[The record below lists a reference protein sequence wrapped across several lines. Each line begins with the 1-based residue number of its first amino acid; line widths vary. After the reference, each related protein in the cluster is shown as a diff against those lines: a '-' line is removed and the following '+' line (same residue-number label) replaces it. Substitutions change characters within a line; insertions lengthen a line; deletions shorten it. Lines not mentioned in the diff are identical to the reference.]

1 MLGYGTPIY
10 TNITYPFPKNPPF
23 IDHSD
28 NPVGSYRHTFRLPD
42 SWKGRRVILHFD
54 GSTAGMY
61 VWVNG
66 QKAGYVQS
74 TKNQAEFDISSFV
87 CEGNNTIACEVYR
100 WTDGSYLE
108 DQDFWRLSGIDRDV
122 YIYSTADER
131 ILDFFADAGLDVNY
145 RDGVLQL
152 NTVLQNHSDLTK
164 DTRLDIRIYDTAN
177 RQVASQSKQ
186 VRLKGNSSETVDI
199 THKLRNVRKW
209 SAETPYL
216 YTLVLSLTDN
226 KGNVIESTSS
236 RIGFRKVE
244 IKDSRLLVN
253 GQPIEVH
260 GVNLHE
266 HHQTNG
272 HVVDRETM
280 LSDIRTM
287 KRHNVNAVRMSHYP
301 QSPLWYDLCDE
312 YGLYVVDEA
321 NIEIHAMGA
330 EHQGGFDKSVHPAYL
345 PPMER
350 SHSRPPAHNGRKR
363 QEPPLRHRLV
373 DGQRMWQRRK
383 LLCRIRLDKIARH
396 KPPRSVRTGRRS
408 ARYRYCVPDV
418 SVHKQHEG
426 LCLAHRRDTS
436 LYHV

>member
-1 MLGYGTPIY
+1 MITILRTVIFSVLTTTIASSLGAITPDWENPSVFAEGRLAPRATSYPYPTPAEALAGNGYGSAYVMPLNGKWKFHFSATPDSRPANFHSPNFDDSGWDEISVPSNWEMLGYGTPIY

-253 GQPIEVH
+253 GQPIEVAFFFREPLIFEPERLAEYLCKL
-260 GVNLHE
+260 LHP
-266 HHQTNG
+266 
-272 HVVDRETM
+272 V
-280 LSDIRTM
+280 
-287 KRHNVNAVRMSHYP
+287 
-301 QSPLWYDLCDE
+301 
-312 YGLYVVDEA
+312 
-321 NIEIHAMGA
+321 
-330 EHQGGFDKSVHPAYL
+330 
-345 PPMER
+345 
-350 SHSRPPAHNGRKR
+350 PPA
-363 QEPPLRHRLV
+363 
-373 DGQRMWQRRK
+373 
-383 LLCRIRLDKIARH
+383 IA
-396 KPPRSVRTGRRS
+396 
-408 ARYRYCVPDV
+408 
-418 SVHKQHEG
+418 
-426 LCLAHRRDTS
+426 
-436 LYHV
+436 